1 MRQIKISPENKAIYF
16 LKLSRMMILKN
27 ILPFLFFISTNINAQ
42 NFKPVDLG
50 SKVHFVIKNF
60 GINTGG
66 DFTGLKGEIFF
77 IPEDL
82 SKCKFDVTV
91 SAFTIDTDN
100 PSRDKS
106 LKSAEYF
113 DTQKYPDIKIT
124 SIKIDKTNKT
134 AIGFYYFTGNITMH
148 GITKPI
154 SFPFQA
160 QKVKDDYLFTGDFEI
175 ERVDFGVGNRSSVLG
190 NRVVVTLSVLA
201 KKN

>member
-201 KKN
+201 KKS

>member
-42 NFKPVDLG
+42 NFKPVDSG

-91 SAFTIDTDN
+91 SASTIDTDN

-201 KKN
+201 KKS